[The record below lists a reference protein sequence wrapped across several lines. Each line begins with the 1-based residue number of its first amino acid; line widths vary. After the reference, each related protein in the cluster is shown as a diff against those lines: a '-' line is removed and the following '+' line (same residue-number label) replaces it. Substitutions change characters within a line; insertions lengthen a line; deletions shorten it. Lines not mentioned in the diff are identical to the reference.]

1 MKLRQK
7 KQEGAA
13 LVVGLVMLLV
23 MTLIGVTSMQQTR
36 TELKIANNIKNHSD
50 AFQTAALMFERA
62 IVDPAIVWL
71 SASKVALS
79 GAYGAGYLSP
89 NEKKTGTVGVVFV
102 GCLKLE
108 GNSLTR
114 NFQSLVHEV
123 SVTGAELSDVG
134 GDVIGVS
141 RQRAGYTTS
150 AAGCEY

>member
-1 MKLRQK
+1 MKSGQK
-7 KQEGAA
+7 KQDGAA

-23 MTLIGVTSMQQTR
+23 MTLIGVTSMNQTR

-62 IVDPAIVWL
+62 IVDPAINWLSSSKTALRGAYDTGYL
-71 SASKVALS
+71 SAS
-79 GAYGAGYLSP
+79 
-89 NEKKTGTVGVVFV
+89 EKKIGTVDVVFV
-102 GCLKLE
+102 GCLKLD

-114 NFQSLVHEV
+114 NFQSLIHEV
-123 SVTGAELSDVG
+123 SVTGSELSAAG

-141 RQRAGYTTS
+141 RQRAGYTTN